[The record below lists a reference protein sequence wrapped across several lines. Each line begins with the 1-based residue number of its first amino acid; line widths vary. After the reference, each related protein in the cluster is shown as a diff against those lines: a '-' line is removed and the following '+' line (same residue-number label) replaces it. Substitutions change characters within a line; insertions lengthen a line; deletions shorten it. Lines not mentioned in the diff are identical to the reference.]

1 MKRNININFRTQ
13 TMNKFYS
20 GQELSDRSICNSDCI
35 FTATVI
41 KRTAKR
47 VTLDTDMDGIKTVGI
62 KLDSE
67 GNEFCY
73 PYGTYSM
80 CASFNA

>member
-1 MKRNININFRTQ
+1 MKTNKENN
-13 TMNKFYS
+13 TMNKFYA
-20 GQELSDRSICNSDCI
+20 GQELSDRSICNHECI

-47 VTLDTDMDGIKTVGI
+47 VTLDTDLYGVKTVGI

-80 CASFNA
+80 CTSFNA